1 MSTLASALAGAFSFR
16 GAVGPTVLAGG
27 AASLMN
33 KGGAA
38 GAGAGAGLQQGA
50 IMRAFRQAQT
60 GLAGEGLASKF
71 GAAAGTSRL
80 TRGAAR
86 RNLLRSNEARM
97 AGITMAGDS
106 LIDEKTRISELAAL
120 DKEETSK
127 AKIRISQREKLNQ
140 AQLSALKSFVGK
152 IEKTTM
158 TLEDQNKFIENYSEN
173 YKNLT
178 DKEIETKLV
187 ALEDAQSGNKVLT
200 KQQEAEMEFLKQLAK
215 ERQANA
221 AETKHLNN
229 ETIKQRKDEVKNIKE
244 TNKALKEQRQ
254 AMLEFQRDVRIQS
267 IKDAVIKS
275 GNEARGLRGLEASGF
290 GITEREIA
298 GANKKARRA
307 RIRAGGQGDPG
318 QAFREAFAFGDTDAI
333 LEFEDGVVSVANSMK
348 SSFSSAFQSIASG
361 ADTVG
366 GAIANMANGILNSIS
381 QVSTNM
387 FTNMLFSG
395 LGPGKAQGGYI
406 PGYNA
411 GGLVTGGSGHKDDV
425 LTRMRGGEFVI
436 KKSAVNK
443 IGLPALNAINGYS
456 NGGPTMGQMGLI
468 AAGSTA
474 AAGII
479 GSAMQP
485 GSPSPAPSQNYGY
498 GRGAHGYFGGPDPDA
513 RGGDVF
519 SGGGGRAGVSL
530 NKAFVYYRRDP
541 QTGQLVSERARPT
554 EGRFEVSR
562 SLSLLGRLGADDPQ
576 TARMFEKEQAMGK
589 YQGYLAT
596 ETQRRKDAVDA
607 VKSQKRGRLIS
618 AYMNAAMLIGGAKFM
633 EGGNKPAPSADP
645 AASHYMD
652 GIDSPYAGTNQNFV
666 DYSGKIA
673 PQGTVTSKF
682 NSNYMLD
689 SYQGSPSIRNNMI
702 QGGAS
707 GTFGSTPGGKY
718 PYGFKLSP
726 GNANGGLAR
735 VMGGEY
741 IMSPEAV
748 RTHGVGFMTELNRG
762 NVPGY
767 ASGGLVGGGGAGMV
781 AGGAMTNNVNINVN
795 IDKNGKATAES
806 DATSGKSGPSERDQQ
821 EEVENN
827 KELGKLLQG
836 VVVQE
841 IVKQQ
846 RPGGLLNRGTT
857 GVRSGGY

>member
-1 MSTLASALAGAFSFR
+1 NINVFGGERVGRGGAGRSRFNKTGITGVEAIDRVRARVSRGLDLETGGDAAAAAKELKDANRLFVDLLNKSGKKILAKEFERLEKDAPLSTLASALAGAFSFR

-221 AETKHLNN
+221 AETKHLND

-333 LEFEDGVVSVANSMK
+333 LEFEDGVV
-348 SSFSSAFQSIASG
+348 
-361 ADTVG
+361 
-366 GAIANMANGILNSIS
+366 
-381 QVSTNM
+381 
-387 FTNMLFSG
+387 
-395 LGPGKAQGGYI
+395 
-406 PGYNA
+406 
-411 GGLVTGGSGHKDDV
+411 
-425 LTRMRGGEFVI
+425 
-436 KKSAVNK
+436 
-443 IGLPALNAINGYS
+443 
-456 NGGPTMGQMGLI
+456 
-468 AAGSTA
+468 
-474 AAGII
+474 
-479 GSAMQP
+479 
-485 GSPSPAPSQNYGY
+485 
-498 GRGAHGYFGGPDPDA
+498 
-513 RGGDVF
+513 
-519 SGGGGRAGVSL
+519 
-530 NKAFVYYRRDP
+530 
-541 QTGQLVSERARPT
+541 
-554 EGRFEVSR
+554 
-562 SLSLLGRLGADDPQ
+562 
-576 TARMFEKEQAMGK
+576 
-589 YQGYLAT
+589 
-596 ETQRRKDAVDA
+596 
-607 VKSQKRGRLIS
+607 
-618 AYMNAAMLIGGAKFM
+618 
-633 EGGNKPAPSADP
+633 
-645 AASHYMD
+645 
-652 GIDSPYAGTNQNFV
+652 
-666 DYSGKIA
+666 
-673 PQGTVTSKF
+673 
-682 NSNYMLD
+682 
-689 SYQGSPSIRNNMI
+689 
-702 QGGAS
+702 
-707 GTFGSTPGGKY
+707 
-718 PYGFKLSP
+718 
-726 GNANGGLAR
+726 
-735 VMGGEY
+735 
-741 IMSPEAV
+741 
-748 RTHGVGFMTELNRG
+748 
-762 NVPGY
+762 
-767 ASGGLVGGGGAGMV
+767 
-781 AGGAMTNNVNINVN
+781 
-795 IDKNGKATAES
+795 
-806 DATSGKSGPSERDQQ
+806 
-821 EEVENN
+821 
-827 KELGKLLQG
+827 
-836 VVVQE
+836 
-841 IVKQQ
+841 
-846 RPGGLLNRGTT
+846 
-857 GVRSGGY
+857 